1 MYIGLGAILLMVI
14 IVLVVLARR
23 GRA

>member
-1 MYIGLGAILLMVI
+1 MYIGLGAILLIVI